1 MKPEQFWTENL
12 TPGQESLEAQL
23 LCSGCPVLGECADN
37 VLERIDVGG
46 WVDGLWVRRARQQKA
61 RGVVDSGCGG
71 VGVGSGV
78 DVVPHSGVVRA
89 GVVMEWD
96 GTEE

>member
-1 MKPEQFWTENL
+1 MKPEHFWAENL
-12 TPGQESLEAQL
+12 TPGRQQVEAEL
-23 LCSGCPVLGECADN
+23 LCSGCPVIGECGLD
-37 VLERIDVGG
+37 VLSRIDVGG
-46 WVDGLWVRRARQQKA
+46 FINGLWVRAQAQ
-61 RGVVDSGCGG
+61 GVDVGDHNG

-96 GTEE
+96 GTDG